1 MNEITTTP
9 NLWFDPTNCFIGGH
23 WLPTDARETL
33 PLENPSDG
41 TIIWANQAELE
52 MLGYCSDEYIGHNI
66 SEFHADAPVLEDI
79 LNRLFRGDR
88 IKEYEARLRAKDGS
102 LRQVIIDS
110 SALFE
115 GGKFVHT
122 RCFTRDIS
130 ERKHAEELLR
140 RSEERFR
147 ALVNAS
153 SDVVYHM
160 SPDWSEMRQLDG
172 KGFIAV
178 QHEQHR
184 IALGRRGCLGPGD
197 IDSIGCAPF

>member
-1 MNEITTTP
+1 M
-9 NLWFDPTNCFIGGH
+9 
-23 WLPTDARETL
+23 
-33 PLENPSDG
+33 
-41 TIIWANQAELE
+41 
-52 MLGYCSDEYIGHNI
+52 
-66 SEFHADAPVLEDI
+66 
-79 LNRLFRGDR
+79 
-88 IKEYEARLRAKDGS
+88 RAKDGS

-130 ERKHAEELLR
+130 ERKRAEDLLR

-153 SDVVYHM
+153 SDVVYRM

-172 KGFIAV
+172 KGFIADTGKPRKDWLNEYIDVADQPLVLKSIREAVRTKSMFELDTVSDEQMEPWDGPTRGRFRCLTQTV
-178 QHEQHR
+178 QSWSGSVRLAMSRPEEKR
-184 IALGRRGCLGPGD
+184 KKDIASWRKRWMQRCALERGNWRNNPIKCGSSPGA
-197 IDSIGCAPF
+197 C